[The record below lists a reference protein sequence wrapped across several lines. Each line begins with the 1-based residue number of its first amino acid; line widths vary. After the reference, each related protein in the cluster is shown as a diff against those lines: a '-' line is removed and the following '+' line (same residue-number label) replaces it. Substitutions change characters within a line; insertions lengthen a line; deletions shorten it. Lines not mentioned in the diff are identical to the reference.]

1 MTFDEMKQILAETIR
16 IQNETSRKVEEH
28 RKENQEQQEIQRKEV
43 QELRAAQKK
52 DSDEV
57 NQQLRELGRQI
68 GGLGNKIGSF
78 TEGLALPSMQKIL
91 QRQFRMEV
99 ISPSVRVRKN
109 GREIEIDVLAY
120 ANSAINEVYIV
131 EVKSHLR
138 EEGIIQLQKLIKNFR
153 TFFPE
158 HRDKKV
164 FGIIAAI
171 DMPKTLKKRALA
183 LGLYTA
189 IIHEEIFSI
198 EVPKRFIAKAY

>member
-1 MTFDEMKQILAETIR
+1 MTFDQMKQILADTVR
-16 IQNETSRKVEEH
+16 IQNETSRKIEEQ
-28 RKENQEQQEIQRKEV
+28 RKEDQQQQEIQRKEN
-43 QELRAAQKK
+43 QALRAIQKK
-52 DSDEV
+52 DSEEV
-57 NQQLRELGRQI
+57 NKQLRELGQQI
-68 GGLGNKIGSF
+68 GGLGKKIGSF

-91 QRQFRMEV
+91 QGQFKMEV
-99 ISPSVRVRKN
+99 ISPSVRVRKS

-120 ANSAINEVYIV
+120 ANSAVNEVYIV

-138 EEGIIQLQKLIKNFR
+138 EEGIIQLQKTIKNFR

-158 HRDKKV
+158 HRDKKI

-189 IIHEEIFSI
+189 IIHEEVFSI
-198 EVPKRFIAKAY
+198 EVPKRFKAKAF